1 MNCVK
6 IGIVILNY
14 NTWQESIQCINSIVS
29 NTIENYHIYLVDNCS
44 TDGSM
49 QRLEDCFKEK
59 SYMSFIKAEEN
70 RGYSAGNNLGIR
82 RAMKEGCDVVFI
94 INSDV
99 ELLNNALDRMSNTLL
114 EDSECMIVGP
124 SILNN
129 EGLETQL
136 ARKKL
141 TWKLFLF
148 GRHPLC
154 CIPYFKKR
162 SERKYEIPEAG
173 KFKFEGMVSGCCFGC
188 RAEDMER
195 LQYLDE
201 KVFLYYEEDI
211 LAYKIEKL
219 HKKVIV
225 DCEAEI
231 WHKEGTSTKK
241 RGGAFVQF
249 YRWSSALYLLK
260 KYAKIGKWQQYFVMV
275 SNLLFWILKSA
286 VSEEYR
292 KYLKSFIEKN
302 KSILKDEK

>member
-6 IGIVILNY
+6 MGIVILNY
-14 NTWQESIQCINSIVS
+14 NTWQESIQCVESIVR

-44 TDGSM
+44 TDDSI
-49 QRLEDCFKEK
+49 QKLEECYKEK
-59 SYMSFIKAEEN
+59 SGISFIKAEKN

-82 RAMKEGCDVVFI
+82 RAVKEGCDVVFV

-99 ELLNNALDRMSNTLL
+99 ELLNNALDRMKDTLL
-114 EDSECMIVGP
+114 EDRECMIVGP

-154 CIPYFKKR
+154 CISYFKKK
-162 SERKYEIPEAG
+162 SERRYEIPEEG
-173 KFKFEGMVSGCCFGC
+173 KFKFKGMVSGCCFGC

-201 KVFLYYEEDI
+201 NVFLYYEEDI

-219 HKKVIV
+219 HRKVVV
-225 DCEAEI
+225 DCEAKI

-241 RGGAFVQF
+241 KGGAFVQF
-249 YRWSSALYLLK
+249 HRWSSALYLLK
-260 KYAKIGKWQQYFVMV
+260 IYVGITKWQQYFVVV
-275 SNLLFWILKSA
+275 SNLLFWILKS
-286 VSEEYR
+286 VIFEEYR
-292 KYLKSFIEKN
+292 KYLKIFKEKN
-302 KSILKDEK
+302 ISILRNER